1 MSGSGECRLK
11 GLCIKASPLGE
22 NDRLI
27 TVLTDEQGIVRLAVP
42 GARRP
47 KSSLAAATPLTYLSL
62 QIFGK
67 RNLKSVRQIKILKSY
82 SGLGKNIECL
92 AAAQA
97 ITELTFLLV
106 GNNDKQQNY
115 LSCVLAHLDRLY
127 LYEDSEKEEDIKIL
141 SMSIQSLIH
150 LLAIG
155 GINLPINH
163 CCKTGESLIP
173 PLGNWEWSCYY
184 LPTEGFTSIED
195 PQYKL
200 KINASEVALIQ
211 RLLFPELPIKSNGK
225 LLGPKE
231 VWLKI
236 LFIIETWISTQL
248 EKDLSSLKM
257 LRELYS

>member
-1 MSGSGECRLK
+1 MSVESRLK

-27 TVLTDEQGIVRLAVP
+27 TILTDELGIVRLAAP

-67 RNLKSVRQIKILKSY
+67 RSLKTVRQIKIIKSY

-106 GNNDKQQNY
+106 GNNDEQHNF
-115 LSCVLAHLDRLY
+115 LSCVLAHLDRIY
-127 LYEDSEKEEDIKIL
+127 LYKVHIVEDIKML

-163 CCKTGESLIP
+163 CCKTGVPIIP
-173 PLGNWEWSCYY
+173 PLGDWEWVCYF
-184 LPTEGFTSIED
+184 LPNEGFSTIED
-195 PQYKL
+195 SKSTI
-200 KINASEVALIQ
+200 KINSSEVALLQ
-211 RLLFPELPIKSNGK
+211 RLIFPELPIKSNGE
-225 LLGPKE
+225 LLGPKK
-231 VWLKI
+231 VWLKVLTI
-236 LFIIETWISTQL
+236 VETWISTQL
-248 EKDLSSLKM
+248 DKELSSLKM
-257 LRELYS
+257 LREIYS

>member
-1 MSGSGECRLK
+1 MTGESRLE

-27 TVLTDEQGIVRLAVP
+27 TILTDDLGILRLAAP

-47 KSSLAAATPLTYLSL
+47 KSSLASASPLNYLSM

-67 RNLKSVRQIKILKSY
+67 RSLKSIRQIKIIKSY
-82 SGLGKNIECL
+82 TGLGKNIETL

-115 LSCVLAHLDRLY
+115 LSCVLAHLDRIY
-127 LYEDSEKEEDIKIL
+127 LYEVPKEEDIKML

-163 CCKTGESLIP
+163 CCKTGVPIIP
-173 PLGNWEWSCYY
+173 PLGDWKWECYY
-184 LPTEGFTSIED
+184 LPNEGFSTIED
-195 PQYKL
+195 SQSIL
-200 KINASEVALIQ
+200 KINASEVALLQ
-211 RLLFPELPIKSNGK
+211 RLLFPELPIKSNGE
-225 LLGPKE
+225 LLGPKK

-236 LFIIETWISTQL
+236 LLIIETWISAQL
-248 EKDLSSLKM
+248 DKELSSLKM
-257 LRELYS
+257 MRELYI

>member
-1 MSGSGECRLK
+1 MTSENRLK
-11 GLCIKASPLGE
+11 GLCIKTSPLGE

-27 TVLTDEQGIVRLAVP
+27 TILTDELGIVRLAAP

-47 KSSLAAATPLTYLSL
+47 KSSLAAASPLTFLSL

-67 RNLKSVRQIKILKSY
+67 RSLKSVRQIKIIKSY

-106 GNNDKQQNY
+106 GNNDQQQNY
-115 LSCVLAHLDRLY
+115 LSCVLAHLDRIY
-127 LYEDSEKEEDIKIL
+127 LYEVTKEEDIKIL
-141 SMSIQSLIH
+141 AISIQSLIH

-155 GINLPINH
+155 GINLPVNYCYKSGDPI
-163 CCKTGESLIP
+163 IP
-173 PLGNWEWSCYY
+173 PLGNWDWECYY
-184 LPTEGFTSIED
+184 LPNEGFSTIED
-195 PQYKL
+195 SQSLL
-200 KINASEVALIQ
+200 KINASEAALLQ
-211 RLLFPELPIKSNGK
+211 RLLFPELPIKSNGE
-225 LLGPKE
+225 LLGPKK

-236 LFIIETWISTQL
+236 LLIIETWISAQL
-248 EKDLSSLKM
+248 EKELSSLKM

>member
-1 MSGSGECRLK
+1 MTGESRLE

-27 TVLTDEQGIVRLAVP
+27 TILTDDVGIFRLAAP

-47 KSSLAAATPLTYLSL
+47 KSSLASASPLNYLSM

-67 RNLKSVRQIKILKSY
+67 RSLKSIRQIKIIKSY
-82 SGLGKNIECL
+82 TGLGKNIETL

-115 LSCVLAHLDRLY
+115 LSCVLAHLDRIY
-127 LYEDSEKEEDIKIL
+127 LYEVPKEEDIKML

-163 CCKTGESLIP
+163 CCKTGLPIIP
-173 PLGNWEWSCYY
+173 PLGEWEWKCYY
-184 LPTEGFTSIED
+184 LPTEGFSTIED
-195 PQYKL
+195 SQSIL
-200 KINASEVALIQ
+200 TINASEVALLQ
-211 RLLFPELPIKSNGK
+211 RLLFPELPIKSNGE
-225 LLGPKE
+225 LLGPKK

-236 LFIIETWISTQL
+236 LLIIETWISAQL
-248 EKDLSSLKM
+248 DKELSSLKM
-257 LRELYS
+257 MRELYI

>member
-1 MSGSGECRLK
+1 MTGESRLE

-27 TVLTDEQGIVRLAVP
+27 TILTDDLGILRLAAP

-47 KSSLAAATPLTYLSL
+47 KSSLTSASPLTYLSM

-67 RNLKSVRQIKILKSY
+67 RSLKSIRQIKIIKSY
-82 SGLGKNIECL
+82 TGLGKNIETL

-115 LSCVLAHLDRLY
+115 LSCVLAHLDRIY
-127 LYEDSEKEEDIKIL
+127 LYEVPKEEDIKML

-163 CCKTGESLIP
+163 CCKTGLPIIP
-173 PLGNWEWSCYY
+173 PLGDWKWECYY
-184 LPTEGFTSIED
+184 LPNEGFSTIED
-195 PQYKL
+195 SQSIL
-200 KINASEVALIQ
+200 KINASEVALLQ
-211 RLLFPELPIKSNGK
+211 RLLFPELPIKSNGE
-225 LLGPKE
+225 LLGPKK

-236 LFIIETWISTQL
+236 LLIIETWIFAQL
-248 EKDLSSLKM
+248 DKELSSLKM
-257 LRELYS
+257 MKELYI

>member
-1 MSGSGECRLK
+1 MTGESRLE

-27 TVLTDEQGIVRLAVP
+27 TILTDDLGILRLAAP

-47 KSSLAAATPLTYLSL
+47 KSSLTSASPLTYLSM

-67 RNLKSVRQIKILKSY
+67 RSLKSIRQIKIIKSY
-82 SGLGKNIECL
+82 TGLGKNIETL

-115 LSCVLAHLDRLY
+115 LSCVLAHLDRIY
-127 LYEDSEKEEDIKIL
+127 LYEVPKEEDIKML

-163 CCKTGESLIP
+163 CCKKGSPIIP
-173 PLGNWEWSCYY
+173 PLGDWEWECYY
-184 LPTEGFTSIED
+184 LPNEGFSTIED
-195 PQYKL
+195 SQSIL
-200 KINASEVALIQ
+200 KINASEVALLQ
-211 RLLFPELPIKSNGK
+211 RLLFPELPIKSNGE
-225 LLGPKE
+225 LLGPKK

-236 LFIIETWISTQL
+236 LLIIETWISAQL
-248 EKDLSSLKM
+248 DKELSSLKM
-257 LRELYS
+257 MKELYI

>member
-1 MSGSGECRLK
+1 MTGESRLE

-27 TVLTDEQGIVRLAVP
+27 TILTDDLGILRLAAP

-47 KSSLAAATPLTYLSL
+47 KSSLTSASPLTYLSM

-67 RNLKSVRQIKILKSY
+67 RSLKSIRQIKIIKSY
-82 SGLGKNIECL
+82 TGLGKNIETL

-115 LSCVLAHLDRLY
+115 LSCVLAHLDRIY
-127 LYEDSEKEEDIKIL
+127 LYEVPKEEDIKML

-163 CCKTGESLIP
+163 CCKTGVPIIP
-173 PLGNWEWSCYY
+173 PLGDWKWECYY
-184 LPTEGFTSIED
+184 LPNEGFSTIED
-195 PQYKL
+195 SQSIL
-200 KINASEVALIQ
+200 KINASEVALLQ
-211 RLLFPELPIKSNGK
+211 RLLFPELPIKSNGE
-225 LLGPKE
+225 LLGPKK

-236 LFIIETWISTQL
+236 LLIIETWIFAQL
-248 EKDLSSLKM
+248 DKELSSLKM
-257 LRELYS
+257 MKELYI

>member
-1 MSGSGECRLK
+1 MTGESRLE

-27 TVLTDEQGIVRLAVP
+27 TILTDDLGILRLAAP

-47 KSSLAAATPLTYLSL
+47 KSSLTSASPLTYLSM

-67 RNLKSVRQIKILKSY
+67 RSLKSIRQIKIIKSY
-82 SGLGKNIECL
+82 TGLGKNIETL

-115 LSCVLAHLDRLY
+115 LSCVLAHLDRIY
-127 LYEDSEKEEDIKIL
+127 LYEVPKEEDIKML

-163 CCKTGESLIP
+163 CCKTGVPIIP
-173 PLGNWEWSCYY
+173 PLGDWEWECYY
-184 LPTEGFTSIED
+184 LPNEGFSTIED
-195 PQYKL
+195 SQSIL
-200 KINASEVALIQ
+200 KINASEVALLQ
-211 RLLFPELPIKSNGK
+211 RLLFPELPIKSNGE
-225 LLGPKE
+225 LLGPKK

-236 LFIIETWISTQL
+236 LLIIETWIFAQL
-248 EKDLSSLKM
+248 DKELSSLKM
-257 LRELYS
+257 MKELYI

>member
-1 MSGSGECRLK
+1 MSGSGECRLE

-27 TVLTDEQGIVRLAVP
+27 TILTDEQGIVRFAVP

-47 KSSLAAATPLTYLSL
+47 KSSLAAAAPLTYLSL

-115 LSCVLAHLDRLY
+115 LSCVLAHLDRISI
-127 LYEDSEKEEDIKIL
+127 YEVSKEEDITC
-141 SMSIQSLIH
+141 
-150 LLAIG
+150 LL
-155 GINLPINH
+155 
-163 CCKTGESLIP
+163 
-173 PLGNWEWSCYY
+173 Y
-184 LPTEGFTSIED
+184 TSDAADE
-195 PQYKL
+195 
-200 KINASEVALIQ
+200 
-211 RLLFPELPIKSNGK
+211 
-225 LLGPKE
+225 
-231 VWLKI
+231 
-236 LFIIETWISTQL
+236 
-248 EKDLSSLKM
+248 
-257 LRELYS
+257 

>member
-1 MSGSGECRLK
+1 MSGETRIK

-27 TVLTDEQGIVRLAVP
+27 TILTDEQGIIRLAVP

-47 KSSLAAATPLTYLSL
+47 KSSLAAASPLTYLNL

-67 RNLKSVRQIKILKSY
+67 SSLKSVRQIKIIKSY

-97 ITELTFLLV
+97 IMELTFLLV
-106 GNNDKQQNY
+106 GNNDKQYNY
-115 LSCVLAHLDRLY
+115 LSCVLAHLDRIY
-127 LYEDSEKEEDIKIL
+127 LYEVSKEEDIKIL

-155 GINLPINH
+155 GINLPIH
-163 CCKTGESLIP
+163 SCCKTGASIIP
-173 PLGNWEWSCYY
+173 PLGNWEWECYY
-184 LPTEGFTSIED
+184 LPNEGFSTIED
-195 PQYKL
+195 SRSPI
-200 KINASEVALIQ
+200 KINASEVALLQ
-211 RLLFPELPIKSNGK
+211 RLLFPELPIKSNGE
-225 LLGPKE
+225 LLGPKK

-236 LFIIETWISTQL
+236 LLIIETWISTQL
-248 EKDLSSLKM
+248 EKELSSLKI
-257 LRELYS
+257 LKELYN

>member
-1 MSGSGECRLK
+1 MTGESRLE

-27 TVLTDEQGIVRLAVP
+27 TILTDDLGILRLAAP

-47 KSSLAAATPLTYLSL
+47 KSSLASASPLTYLSM

-67 RNLKSVRQIKILKSY
+67 RSLKSIRQIKIIKSY
-82 SGLGKNIECL
+82 TGLGKNIETL

-115 LSCVLAHLDRLY
+115 LSCVLAHLDRIY
-127 LYEDSEKEEDIKIL
+127 LYEVPKEEDIKML

-163 CCKTGESLIP
+163 CCKTGLPIIP
-173 PLGNWEWSCYY
+173 PLGDWKWECYY
-184 LPTEGFTSIED
+184 LPNEGFSTIED
-195 PQYKL
+195 SQSIL
-200 KINASEVALIQ
+200 KINASEVALLQ
-211 RLLFPELPIKSNGK
+211 RLLFPELPIKSNGE
-225 LLGPKE
+225 LLGPKK

-236 LFIIETWISTQL
+236 LLIIETWISAQL
-248 EKDLSSLKM
+248 DKELSSLKM
-257 LRELYS
+257 MRELYI

>member
-1 MSGSGECRLK
+1 MSGSGECRLE

-27 TVLTDEQGIVRLAVP
+27 TILTDELGIIRLAAK

-47 KSSLAAATPLTYLSL
+47 KSSLAAAAPLTYLSL

-67 RNLKSVRQIKILKSY
+67 RSLKSVRQIKILKSY
-82 SGLGKNIECL
+82 CGLGKNIECL

-115 LSCVLAHLDRLY
+115 LSCVLAHLDRIY
-127 LYEDSEKEEDIKIL
+127 RYEALKENDIKML

-155 GINLPINH
+155 GINLPVNF
-163 CCKTGESLIP
+163 CCKTGNPIIP
-173 PLGNWEWSCYY
+173 PLGNWEWVCYF
-184 LPTEGFTSIED
+184 LPNEGFSTIED
-195 PQYKL
+195 VSSSL
-200 KINASEVALIQ
+200 RINASELALLQ
-211 RLLFPELPIKSNGK
+211 RLLFPELPIKSNGE
-225 LLGPKE
+225 LLGPKK

-236 LFIIETWISTQL
+236 LSIIEIWISTQL

>member
-1 MSGSGECRLK
+1 MSSSGGYILE

-27 TVLTDEQGIVRLAVP
+27 TILTEEEGILRLAVP

-106 GNNDKQQNY
+106 GNNDQQQNY
-115 LSCVLAHLDRLY
+115 LSCVLAHLDRIY
-127 LYEDSEKEEDIKIL
+127 LHEVSKEEDIKIL

-155 GINLPINH
+155 GINLPIHH
-163 CCKTGESLIP
+163 CCKTGDPIIP
-173 PLGNWEWSCYY
+173 PLGNWKWSCYF
-184 LPTEGFTSIED
+184 LPNEGFSSIED
-195 PQYKL
+195 PQSNL
-200 KINASEVALIQ
+200 RINASEVALIQ
-211 RLLFPELPIKSNGK
+211 RLLFPELPIKSNGE
-225 LLGPKE
+225 LLGPKK
-231 VWLKI
+231 VWLRI
-236 LFIIETWISTQL
+236 LFIIETWITFQL
-248 EKDLSSLKM
+248 EKDISSLKM

>member
-1 MSGSGECRLK
+1 MSGETRVK

-27 TVLTDEQGIVRLAVP
+27 TILTDELGIIRLAAK

-47 KSSLAAATPLTYLSL
+47 RSSLAAASPLTYLSL

-67 RNLKSVRQIKILKSY
+67 RSLKSVRQIKILKSY
-82 SGLGKNIECL
+82 TGLGKNIECL

-115 LSCVLAHLDRLY
+115 LSCVLAHLERIY
-127 LYEDSEKEEDIKIL
+127 LYKVSKDEDIKIL

-155 GINLPINH
+155 GINLPVH
-163 CCKTGESLIP
+163 FCCNTGNPIIP
-173 PLGNWEWSCYY
+173 PLGNWEWECYY
-184 LPTEGFTSIED
+184 LPNEGFSTIGDNKSS
-195 PQYKL
+195 L
-200 KINASEVALIQ
+200 KINASEVALMQ
-211 RLLFPELPIKSNGK
+211 RLLFPELPIKSNGE
-225 LLGPKE
+225 LLGPKK

-236 LFIIETWISTQL
+236 LFILESWIATQL
-248 EKDLSSLKM
+248 EKELSSLKM
-257 LRELYS
+257 LREFYS

>member
-27 TVLTDEQGIVRLAVP
+27 TILTDEQGIVRLAVP

-106 GNNDKQQNY
+106 GNIDKQQNY
-115 LSCVLAHLDRLY
+115 LSCVLAHLDRIY
-127 LYEDSEKEEDIKIL
+127 LFKESQEEDIKML
-141 SMSIQSLIH
+141 SMSIQSLIMKKIE
-150 LLAIG
+150 AIIRPFKLEDVKIALVNS
-155 GINLPINH
+155 GIVGMTVSEVRGFGRQKGQVERYRGSEFTVEFLQKLKVEVEVEDDKVNAVIDAIAEAA
-163 CCKTGESLIP
+163 KTGEI
-173 PLGNWEWSCYY
+173 GD
-184 LPTEGFTSIED
+184 GKIFITSIDSVVRIRTGDKDED
-195 PQYKL
+195 
-200 KINASEVALIQ
+200 AL
-211 RLLFPELPIKSNGK
+211 
-225 LLGPKE
+225 
-231 VWLKI
+231 
-236 LFIIETWISTQL
+236 
-248 EKDLSSLKM
+248 
-257 LRELYS
+257 

>member
-1 MSGSGECRLK
+1 MTGESRLE

-27 TVLTDEQGIVRLAVP
+27 TILTDDLGILRLAAP

-47 KSSLAAATPLTYLSL
+47 KSSLASASPLNYLSM

-67 RNLKSVRQIKILKSY
+67 RSLKSIRQIKIIKSY
-82 SGLGKNIECL
+82 TGLGKNIETL

-97 ITELTFLLV
+97 ITELTLLLV

-115 LSCVLAHLDRLY
+115 LSCVLAHLDRIY
-127 LYEDSEKEEDIKIL
+127 LYEVPKEEDIKML

-163 CCKTGESLIP
+163 CCKTGLPIIP
-173 PLGNWEWSCYY
+173 PLGDWKWECYY
-184 LPTEGFTSIED
+184 LPNEGFSTIED
-195 PQYKL
+195 SQSIL
-200 KINASEVALIQ
+200 KINASEVALLQ
-211 RLLFPELPIKSNGK
+211 RLLFPELPIKSNGE
-225 LLGPKE
+225 LLGPKK

-236 LFIIETWISTQL
+236 LLIIETWISAQL
-248 EKDLSSLKM
+248 DKELSSLKIM
-257 LRELYS
+257 REIYI

>member
-1 MSGSGECRLK
+1 MTGESRLE

-27 TVLTDEQGIVRLAVP
+27 TILTDDLGILRLAAP

-47 KSSLAAATPLTYLSL
+47 KSSLTSASPLNYLSM

-67 RNLKSVRQIKILKSY
+67 RSLKSIRQIKIIKSY
-82 SGLGKNIECL
+82 TGLGKNIETL

-115 LSCVLAHLDRLY
+115 LSCVLAHLDRIY
-127 LYEDSEKEEDIKIL
+127 LYEVPKEEDIKML

-163 CCKTGESLIP
+163 CCKTGVPIIP
-173 PLGNWEWSCYY
+173 PLGDWEWECYY
-184 LPTEGFTSIED
+184 LPNEGFSTIED
-195 PQYKL
+195 SQSIL
-200 KINASEVALIQ
+200 KINASEVALLQ
-211 RLLFPELPIKSNGK
+211 RLLFPELPIKSNGE
-225 LLGPKE
+225 LLGPKK

-236 LFIIETWISTQL
+236 LLIIETWISAQL
-248 EKDLSSLKM
+248 DKELSSLKM
-257 LRELYS
+257 MRELYI

>member
-1 MSGSGECRLK
+1 MTGESRLE

-27 TVLTDEQGIVRLAVP
+27 TILTDDLGILRLAAP

-47 KSSLAAATPLTYLSL
+47 KSSLTSASPLTYLSM

-67 RNLKSVRQIKILKSY
+67 RSLKSIRQIKIIKSY
-82 SGLGKNIECL
+82 TGLGKNIETL

-115 LSCVLAHLDRLY
+115 LSCVLAHLDRIY
-127 LYEDSEKEEDIKIL
+127 LYEVPKEEDIKML

-163 CCKTGESLIP
+163 CCKTGLPIIP
-173 PLGNWEWSCYY
+173 PLGDWKWECYY
-184 LPTEGFTSIED
+184 LPNEGFSTIED
-195 PQYKL
+195 SQSIL
-200 KINASEVALIQ
+200 KINASEVALLQ
-211 RLLFPELPIKSNGK
+211 RLLFPELPIKSNGE
-225 LLGPKE
+225 LLGPKK

-236 LFIIETWISTQL
+236 LLIIETWISAQL
-248 EKDLSSLKM
+248 DKELSSLKM
-257 LRELYS
+257 MRELYI

>member
-1 MSGSGECRLK
+1 MSRESRLN

-22 NDRLI
+22 NDKLLTI
-27 TVLTDEQGIVRLAVP
+27 LTDELGIIRIAAP

-47 KSSLAAATPLTYLSL
+47 KSSLVGASPMTYLSL

-67 RNLKSVRQIKILKSY
+67 KSLKSVRQVKIIKSY

-115 LSCVLAHLDRLY
+115 LSCVLAHLDRIY
-127 LYEDSEKEEDIKIL
+127 LYKNLKEDDFTML
-141 SMSIQSLIH
+141 AMSIQSIIH

-155 GINLPINH
+155 GINLPIHH
-163 CCKTGESLIP
+163 CCKTGIAIIP
-173 PLGNWEWSCYY
+173 PLGNWGWACHF
-184 LPTEGFTSIED
+184 LPNEGFSTVED
-195 PQYKL
+195 SQSTIT
-200 KINASEVALIQ
+200 INASEVALLQ
-211 RLLFPELPIKSNGK
+211 RLLFSELPIKSNGE
-225 LLGPKE
+225 LLGPKK

-236 LFIIETWISTQL
+236 LSIIETWIPAQL
-248 EKDLSSLKM
+248 ERELNSLKM
-257 LRELYS
+257 MREFYE

>member
-1 MSGSGECRLK
+1 MTGERRLE

-27 TVLTDEQGIVRLAVP
+27 TILTDDLGILRLAAP

-47 KSSLAAATPLTYLSL
+47 KSSLASASPLNYLSM

-67 RNLKSVRQIKILKSY
+67 RSLKSIRQIKIIKSY
-82 SGLGKNIECL
+82 TGLGKNIETL

-115 LSCVLAHLDRLY
+115 LSCVLAHLDRIY
-127 LYEDSEKEEDIKIL
+127 LYEVPKEEDIKML

-163 CCKTGESLIP
+163 CCKTGVPIIP
-173 PLGNWEWSCYY
+173 PLGDWKWECYY
-184 LPTEGFTSIED
+184 LPNEGFSTIED
-195 PQYKL
+195 SQSIL
-200 KINASEVALIQ
+200 KINASEVALLQ
-211 RLLFPELPIKSNGK
+211 RLLFPELPIKSNGE
-225 LLGPKE
+225 LLGPKK

-236 LFIIETWISTQL
+236 LLIIETWIFAQL
-248 EKDLSSLKM
+248 DKELSSLKM
-257 LRELYS
+257 MKELYI

>member
-1 MSGSGECRLK
+1 MTGESRLE

-27 TVLTDEQGIVRLAVP
+27 TILTDDVGIVRLAAP

-47 KSSLAAATPLTYLSL
+47 KSSLTSASPLNYLSM

-67 RNLKSVRQIKILKSY
+67 RSLKSIRQIKIIKSY
-82 SGLGKNIECL
+82 AGLGKNIETL

-115 LSCVLAHLDRLY
+115 LSCVLAHLDRIH
-127 LYEDSEKEEDIKIL
+127 LYEVPKEEDIKML

-163 CCKTGESLIP
+163 CCKTGAPIIA
-173 PLGNWEWSCYY
+173 PLGDWEWECYY
-184 LPTEGFTSIED
+184 LPNEGFSTIED
-195 PQYKL
+195 SQSIL
-200 KINASEVALIQ
+200 KINASEVALLQ
-211 RLLFPELPIKSNGK
+211 RLLFPKLPIKSNGE
-225 LLGPKE
+225 LLGPKK

-236 LFIIETWISTQL
+236 LSIIETWISAQL
-248 EKDLSSLKM
+248 DKELSSLKM
-257 LRELYS
+257 MRELYI